1 MVVPNNTAYFEQ
13 IVQASVVNGYTCPGS
28 MTIALTV
35 YVDDITA
42 NINPATFSLPTSWIY
57 VTGNYYGVTSASVT
71 PQTLTLVAFIT
82 NTVAETSV
90 DLTY

>member
-13 IVQASVVNGYTCPGS
+13 IVQASVVNGHTCPGN
-28 MTIALTV
+28 MTLGLTV

-42 NINPATFSLPTSWIY
+42 TLNPVTFTLPTGW
-57 VTGNYYGVTSASVT
+57 VNATGSYDGVTSASIT

-82 NTVAETSV
+82 NTVAETLV